1 MSSTLIE
8 LDHVALGWK
17 DKVALR
23 DISGRFNRGSL
34 TAVVGPNGAGKS
46 TLLKGLTGQINP
58 LKGRIV
64 LAPSLADELA
74 LLPQMGDLDKSF
86 PITVYD
92 LVAMG
97 AWKRVGALGGFSGQE
112 RERISDA
119 LEQVGLA
126 DFARRPIGTLS
137 GGQLQRALFARMI
150 MHDAQ
155 VLLLDEPFAA
165 VDKATSDEL
174 MALICRW
181 HEQGRTVIAV
191 LHDLDMVRA
200 FFPQAVLLAGQ
211 VVAWG
216 ATASVLTAEH
226 LHLARH
232 LCAGDY
238 L

>member
-1 MSSTLIE
+1 MQQTLIE

-17 DKVALR
+17 DKIALR
-23 DISGRFNRGSL
+23 DISGRFTRGSL

-58 LKGRIV
+58 LKGRIALDPAV
-64 LAPSLADELA
+64 NDELA
-74 LLPQMGDLDKSF
+74 LLPQMGDLDKTF
-86 PITVYD
+86 PITVHD

-97 AWKRVGALGGFSGQE
+97 AWKRVGAFGGFSRQE
-112 RERISDA
+112 RERIAHA

-126 DFARRPIGTLS
+126 DFARRSIGTLS

-174 MALICRW
+174 MALICQW

-200 FFPQAVLLAGQ
+200 FFPQSLLLAGQ

-216 ATASVLTAEH
+216 RTDSVITPEH